1 MKKKK
6 ILLASLL
13 VATVLIGYSN
23 ESKLDV
29 SAYNN
34 KIQKTTV
41 QEISLSLSGKSEVK
55 LNTNKETNI
64 KKKKKKKKKSSS
76 KLIKGMRSKFKK
88 AMDSYEKF
96 YNEYFKILKKY
107 KKNPTDLSILA
118 DYTNYV
124 GKLVDVNN
132 DFDKWDGSLN
142 DVELKYYLKLQSR
155 ILKKLSELE

>member
-1 MKKKK
+1 MKNKK
-6 ILLASLL
+6 ILLVSLL
-13 VATVLIGYSN
+13 VISVLIGYSH

-29 SAYNN
+29 SA
-34 KIQKTTV
+34 KSQGIAV
-41 QEISLSLSGKSEVK
+41 PGFSLGIVGKSEVK
-55 LNTNKETNI
+55 LNTNKEVY
-64 KKKKKKKKKSSS
+64 KKKKKKKGSGKN
-76 KLIKGMRSKFKK
+76 IKGLRSKFKK